1 MTDNKVIHACSKC
14 SKIYKNIASLQKH
27 TEKCTVET
35 VTATPVPAP
44 TTALPKPATA
54 FTALPKPATTTT
66 ALPKPA
72 TTTTALPKPAT
83 TTTALPKPAT
93 TTTTAFPKQS
103 TPIAVTASNG
113 PKVNE
118 NTYDVNMTFVEGN
131 KVQVDI
137 KKQPQQVQVS
147 SDSDS
152 DEESGEKVLKDI
164 LRPKVSNTYQDEID
178 KLENLINMFK
188 TLPISDDPNK
198 KDHTIEQLKK
208 TVTILMTQSRNL
220 IKEMKQMSRRNSYY
234 RNNIM
239 LSAFILDN
247 CRKDV
252 PETDEE
258 FENMFS

>member
-1 MTDNKVIHACSKC
+1 MTDNKVIHPCSKC
-14 SKIYKNIASLQKH
+14 SKIYKNNASLQKH
-27 TEKCTVET
+27 MEKCTVET
-35 VTATPVPAP
+35 ITATPVPAS
-44 TTALPKPATA
+44 ASLPKKAAST
-54 FTALPKPATTTT
+54 ATTSMPMPTS
-66 ALPKPA
+66 AA
-72 TTTTALPKPAT
+72 TPL
-83 TTTALPKPAT
+83 
-93 TTTTAFPKQS
+93 PKQS
-103 TPIAVTASNG
+103 TPIAVTGNNSQ
-113 PKVNE
+113 KVNE

-131 KVQVDI
+131 KVKVDI
-137 KKQPQQVQVS
+137 KKQPQHVQAS
-147 SDSDS
+147 SDSDSDS

-208 TVTILMTQSRNL
+208 TVAILMTQSRNL

-239 LSAFILDN
+239 LAAFILDN

>member
-1 MTDNKVIHACSKC
+1 MTDNKVIHPCSKC
-14 SKIYKNIASLQKH
+14 SKVYKNNASLQKH
-27 TEKCTVET
+27 MEKCTVET
-35 VTATPVPAP
+35 VTAKPVPVSTP
-44 TTALPKPATA
+44 
-54 FTALPKPATTTT
+54 TTT
-66 ALPKPA
+66 AQLPKQAAAPMP
-72 TTTTALPKPAT
+72 TTNTAQL
-83 TTTALPKPAT
+83 
-93 TTTTAFPKQS
+93 PKQS
-103 TPIAVTASNG
+103 TPIAVTGSNSH
-113 PKVNE
+113 KVNE

-131 KVQVDI
+131 KVKVDI
-137 KKQPQQVQVS
+137 KKQPQQVQAS

-208 TVTILMTQSRNL
+208 TVAILMTQSRNL

-239 LSAFILDN
+239 LAAFILDN

>member
-1 MTDNKVIHACSKC
+1 MTDNKVIHPCSKC
-14 SKIYKNIASLQKH
+14 SKVYKNIASLQKH
-27 TEKCTVET
+27 MEKCTVET
-35 VTATPVPAP
+35 VSATSVPVSVPNTASMTATPP
-44 TTALPKPATA
+44 L
-54 FTALPKPATTTT
+54 
-66 ALPKPA
+66 
-72 TTTTALPKPAT
+72 
-83 TTTALPKPAT
+83 
-93 TTTTAFPKQS
+93 PKQS
-103 TPIAVTASNG
+103 TPIPVTTNNSQ
-113 PKVNE
+113 KVNE

-131 KVQVDI
+131 KVKVDI
-137 KKQPQQVQVS
+137 KKQPQQVQAS

-208 TVTILMTQSRNL
+208 TVAILMTQSRNL

-239 LSAFILDN
+239 LAAFILDN

>member
-1 MTDNKVIHACSKC
+1 MTDNKVIHPCSKC
-14 SKIYKNIASLQKH
+14 SKVYKNIASLQKH
-27 TEKCTVET
+27 MEKCTVET
-35 VTATPVPAP
+35 VTATSVPVSVP
-44 TTALPKPATA
+44 TTASLPKQAAPSSTP
-54 FTALPKPATTTT
+54 L
-66 ALPKPA
+66 
-72 TTTTALPKPAT
+72 
-83 TTTALPKPAT
+83 
-93 TTTTAFPKQS
+93 PKQS
-103 TPIAVTASNG
+103 TPIAVTGSNSQ
-113 PKVNE
+113 KVNE

-131 KVQVDI
+131 KVKVDI

-208 TVTILMTQSRNL
+208 TVAILMTQSRNL

-239 LSAFILDN
+239 LAAFILDN

>member
-1 MTDNKVIHACSKC
+1 MTDNKVIHPCSKC
-14 SKIYKNIASLQKH
+14 SKVYKNIASLQKH
-27 TEKCTVET
+27 MEKCTVET
-35 VTATPVPAP
+35 VTATSVPVSMP
-44 TTALPKPATA
+44 TTASLPKQAAPSSTP
-54 FTALPKPATTTT
+54 L
-66 ALPKPA
+66 
-72 TTTTALPKPAT
+72 
-83 TTTALPKPAT
+83 
-93 TTTTAFPKQS
+93 PKQS
-103 TPIAVTASNG
+103 TPIAVTANNSQ
-113 PKVNE
+113 KVNE

-131 KVQVDI
+131 KVKVDI
-137 KKQPQQVQVS
+137 KKQPQQVQAS

-208 TVTILMTQSRNL
+208 TVAILMTQSRNL

-239 LSAFILDN
+239 LAAFILDN

>member
-1 MTDNKVIHACSKC
+1 MTDNKVIHPCSKC
-14 SKIYKNIASLQKH
+14 SKIYKNNASLQKH
-27 TEKCTVET
+27 MEKCTVET
-35 VTATPVPAP
+35 ITATPVPASKPTTTSLPKP
-44 TTALPKPATA
+44 TTATTATSLPKQP
-54 FTALPKPATTTT
+54 
-66 ALPKPA
+66 
-72 TTTTALPKPAT
+72 
-83 TTTALPKPAT
+83 
-93 TTTTAFPKQS
+93 
-103 TPIAVTASNG
+103 TPIAVTAG
-113 PKVNE
+113 HTPKVNE

-137 KKQPQQVQVS
+137 KKQPQQKQQSVEVS

-208 TVTILMTQSRNL
+208 TVAILMTQSRNL

-239 LSAFILDN
+239 LAAFILDN

>member
-1 MTDNKVIHACSKC
+1 MTDNKVIHPCSKC
-14 SKIYKNIASLQKH
+14 SKVYKNIASLQKH
-27 TEKCTVET
+27 MEKCTVET
-35 VTATPVPAP
+35 VTATSVPVSMP
-44 TTALPKPATA
+44 TTASLPKQAASSSTP
-54 FTALPKPATTTT
+54 L
-66 ALPKPA
+66 
-72 TTTTALPKPAT
+72 
-83 TTTALPKPAT
+83 
-93 TTTTAFPKQS
+93 PKQS
-103 TPIAVTASNG
+103 TPIAVTGSNSQ
-113 PKVNE
+113 KVNE

-131 KVQVDI
+131 KVKVDI
-137 KKQPQQVQVS
+137 KKQPQQVQAS

-208 TVTILMTQSRNL
+208 TVAILMTQSRNL

-239 LSAFILDN
+239 LAAFILDN

>member
-1 MTDNKVIHACSKC
+1 M
-14 SKIYKNIASLQKH
+14 
-27 TEKCTVET
+27 EKCTVET
-35 VTATPVPAP
+35 VTATSVPVSVP
-44 TTALPKPATA
+44 TTASLPKQAAPSSTP
-54 FTALPKPATTTT
+54 L
-66 ALPKPA
+66 
-72 TTTTALPKPAT
+72 
-83 TTTALPKPAT
+83 
-93 TTTTAFPKQS
+93 PKQS
-103 TPIAVTASNG
+103 TPIAVTANNSQ
-113 PKVNE
+113 KVNE

-131 KVQVDI
+131 KVKVDI

-208 TVTILMTQSRNL
+208 TVAILMTQSRNL

-239 LSAFILDN
+239 LAAFILDN

>member
-1 MTDNKVIHACSKC
+1 MTDNKVIHPCSKC
-14 SKIYKNIASLQKH
+14 SKVYKNNASLQKH
-27 TEKCTVET
+27 MEKCTVET
-35 VTATPVPAP
+35 ITAKPVPVSTP
-44 TTALPKPATA
+44 
-54 FTALPKPATTTT
+54 TTT
-66 ALPKPA
+66 AQLPKQAAAPMP
-72 TTTTALPKPAT
+72 TTNTTTAQL
-83 TTTALPKPAT
+83 
-93 TTTTAFPKQS
+93 PKQS
-103 TPIAVTASNG
+103 TPIAVTGSNSH
-113 PKVNE
+113 KVNE

-131 KVQVDI
+131 KVKVDI
-137 KKQPQQVQVS
+137 KKQPQQVQAS

-208 TVTILMTQSRNL
+208 TVAILMTQSRNL

-239 LSAFILDN
+239 LAAFILDN

>member
-1 MTDNKVIHACSKC
+1 MTDNKVIHPCSKC
-14 SKIYKNIASLQKH
+14 SKVYKNIASLQKH
-27 TEKCTVET
+27 MEKCTVET
-35 VTATPVPAP
+35 VSATSVPVSVPNTASMTATSTLPNKQAPASMTATP
-44 TTALPKPATA
+44 L
-54 FTALPKPATTTT
+54 L
-66 ALPKPA
+66 
-72 TTTTALPKPAT
+72 
-83 TTTALPKPAT
+83 
-93 TTTTAFPKQS
+93 PKQS
-103 TPIAVTASNG
+103 TPIPVTTNNSQ
-113 PKVNE
+113 KVNE

-131 KVQVDI
+131 KVKVDI
-137 KKQPQQVQVS
+137 KKQPQQVQAS

-208 TVTILMTQSRNL
+208 TVAILMTQSRNL

-239 LSAFILDN
+239 LAAFILDN

>member
-1 MTDNKVIHACSKC
+1 MTDNKVIHPCSKC
-14 SKIYKNIASLQKH
+14 SKVYKNNASLQKH
-27 TEKCTVET
+27 MEKCTVET
-35 VTATPVPAP
+35 VTATSAPATSQPKP
-44 TTALPKPATA
+44 TAMPATASQPKPATM
-54 FTALPKPATTTT
+54 PAT
-66 ALPKPA
+66 ASL
-72 TTTTALPKPAT
+72 
-83 TTTALPKPAT
+83 
-93 TTTTAFPKQS
+93 PKQS
-103 TPIAVTASNG
+103 TPIAVTANHV
-113 PKVNE
+113 PRVNE

-137 KKQPQQVQVS
+137 KKQPQPQSQSVQVS

>member
-27 TEKCTVET
+27 MDKCTVET
-35 VTATPVPAP
+35 VTATSVPAP
-44 TTALPKPATA
+44 ASQPKQASTTASQS
-54 FTALPKPATTTT
+54 
-66 ALPKPA
+66 
-72 TTTTALPKPAT
+72 
-83 TTTALPKPAT
+83 KPAT
-93 TTTTAFPKQS
+93 TTTTALPKQS
-103 TPIAVTASNG
+103 TPIAVTANNSQR
-113 PKVNE
+113 VNE

-131 KVQVDI
+131 QVQVDI

>member
-1 MTDNKVIHACSKC
+1 MTDNKVIHPCSKC
-14 SKIYKNIASLQKH
+14 SKVYKNIASLQKH
-27 TEKCTVET
+27 MEKCTVET
-35 VTATPVPAP
+35 VTATSVPVSVP
-44 TTALPKPATA
+44 TTASLPKQAAPSSTP
-54 FTALPKPATTTT
+54 L
-66 ALPKPA
+66 
-72 TTTTALPKPAT
+72 
-83 TTTALPKPAT
+83 
-93 TTTTAFPKQS
+93 PKQS
-103 TPIAVTASNG
+103 TPIAVTANNSQ
-113 PKVNE
+113 KVNE

-131 KVQVDI
+131 KVKVDI

-208 TVTILMTQSRNL
+208 TVAILMTQSRNL

-239 LSAFILDN
+239 LAAFILDN

>member
-1 MTDNKVIHACSKC
+1 M
-14 SKIYKNIASLQKH
+14 
-27 TEKCTVET
+27 EKCTVET
-35 VTATPVPAP
+35 VTATSVPVSVP
-44 TTALPKPATA
+44 TTASVPKQAA
-54 FTALPKPATTTT
+54 SSATTP
-66 ALPKPA
+66 L
-72 TTTTALPKPAT
+72 
-83 TTTALPKPAT
+83 
-93 TTTTAFPKQS
+93 PKQS
-103 TPIAVTASNG
+103 TPIAVTANNSQ
-113 PKVNE
+113 KVNE

-131 KVQVDI
+131 KVKVDI
-137 KKQPQQVQVS
+137 KKQPQPQQVQVS

-208 TVTILMTQSRNL
+208 TVAILMTQSRNL

-239 LSAFILDN
+239 LAAFILDN

>member
-1 MTDNKVIHACSKC
+1 MTDNKVIHPCSKC

-27 TEKCTVET
+27 MEKCTVET

-44 TTALPKPATA
+44 ASLPKQTTASKPTTTALPKPATA
-54 FTALPKPATTTT
+54 STAL
-66 ALPKPA
+66 
-72 TTTTALPKPAT
+72 
-83 TTTALPKPAT
+83 
-93 TTTTAFPKQS
+93 PKQS

-137 KKQPQQVQVS
+137 KKQPQPLQVQVS

-188 TLPISDDPNK
+188 TIQIK
-198 KDHTIEQLKK
+198 RTIQSNSLK
-208 TVTILMTQSRNL
+208 
-220 IKEMKQMSRRNSYY
+220 RRS
-234 RNNIM
+234 
-239 LSAFILDN
+239 LF
-247 CRKDV
+247 
-252 PETDEE
+252 
-258 FENMFS
+258 

>member
-1 MTDNKVIHACSKC
+1 MTDNKVIHPCSKC
-14 SKIYKNIASLQKH
+14 SKIYKNNASLQKH
-27 TEKCTVET
+27 MEKCTVET
-35 VTATPVPAP
+35 ITATPAPASKP
-44 TTALPKPATA
+44 TTAALPKPTTATTTSLPKPTTATALPKQA
-54 FTALPKPATTTT
+54 
-66 ALPKPA
+66 
-72 TTTTALPKPAT
+72 
-83 TTTALPKPAT
+83 
-93 TTTTAFPKQS
+93 
-103 TPIAVTASNG
+103 TPIAVTASHT

-137 KKQPQQVQVS
+137 KKQSQPQSVEVS

-208 TVTILMTQSRNL
+208 TVAILMTQSRNL

-239 LSAFILDN
+239 LAAFILDN

>member
-1 MTDNKVIHACSKC
+1 MTDNKVIHPCSKC

-27 TEKCTVET
+27 MEKCTVET

-44 TTALPKPATA
+44 ASLPKQTTASKPTTASTALPKPATA
-54 FTALPKPATTTT
+54 STAL
-66 ALPKPA
+66 
-72 TTTTALPKPAT
+72 
-83 TTTALPKPAT
+83 
-93 TTTTAFPKQS
+93 PKQS

-137 KKQPQQVQVS
+137 KKQPQPLQVQVS

>member
-1 MTDNKVIHACSKC
+1 
-14 SKIYKNIASLQKH
+14 
-27 TEKCTVET
+27 
-35 VTATPVPAP
+35 
-44 TTALPKPATA
+44 
-54 FTALPKPATTTT
+54 
-66 ALPKPA
+66 
-72 TTTTALPKPAT
+72 
-83 TTTALPKPAT
+83 
-93 TTTTAFPKQS
+93 
-103 TPIAVTASNG
+103 
-113 PKVNE
+113 
-118 NTYDVNMTFVEGN
+118 MTFVEGN

-137 KKQPQQVQVS
+137 KKQSQPQSVEVS

-208 TVTILMTQSRNL
+208 TVAILMTQSRNL

-239 LSAFILDN
+239 LAAFILDN

>member
-1 MTDNKVIHACSKC
+1 MTDNKVIHPCSKC
-14 SKIYKNIASLQKH
+14 SKIYKNNASLQKH
-27 TEKCTVET
+27 MEKCTVET
-35 VTATPVPAP
+35 ITATPVPAS
-44 TTALPKPATA
+44 ASLPKKAAST
-54 FTALPKPATTTT
+54 ATTSMPMPTS
-66 ALPKPA
+66 AA
-72 TTTTALPKPAT
+72 TPL
-83 TTTALPKPAT
+83 
-93 TTTTAFPKQS
+93 PKQS
-103 TPIAVTASNG
+103 TPIAVTGNNSQ
-113 PKVNE
+113 KVNE

-131 KVQVDI
+131 KVKVDI
-137 KKQPQQVQVS
+137 KKQPQHVQAS

-208 TVTILMTQSRNL
+208 TVAILMTQSRNL

-239 LSAFILDN
+239 LAAFILDN

>member
-1 MTDNKVIHACSKC
+1 MTDNKVIHPCSKC
-14 SKIYKNIASLQKH
+14 SKVYKNIASLQKH
-27 TEKCTVET
+27 MEKCTVET
-35 VTATPVPAP
+35 VTATSVPVSVP
-44 TTALPKPATA
+44 TTASLPKQAA
-54 FTALPKPATTTT
+54 SSATTP
-66 ALPKPA
+66 L
-72 TTTTALPKPAT
+72 
-83 TTTALPKPAT
+83 
-93 TTTTAFPKQS
+93 PKQS
-103 TPIAVTASNG
+103 TPIAVTGNNSQ
-113 PKVNE
+113 KVNE

-131 KVQVDI
+131 KVKVDI
-137 KKQPQQVQVS
+137 KKQPQHVQAS
-147 SDSDS
+147 SDSDSDS

-208 TVTILMTQSRNL
+208 TVAILMTQSRNL

-239 LSAFILDN
+239 LAAFILDN

>member
-1 MTDNKVIHACSKC
+1 M
-14 SKIYKNIASLQKH
+14 
-27 TEKCTVET
+27 EKCTVET
-35 VTATPVPAP
+35 ITATPAPASKP
-44 TTALPKPATA
+44 TTSALPKQATALPKPTTAT
-54 FTALPKPATTTT
+54 TATSLPKQA
-66 ALPKPA
+66 
-72 TTTTALPKPAT
+72 
-83 TTTALPKPAT
+83 
-93 TTTTAFPKQS
+93 
-103 TPIAVTASNG
+103 TPIAVTAG
-113 PKVNE
+113 HTPKVNE

-137 KKQPQQVQVS
+137 KKQPQQQSVEVS

-208 TVTILMTQSRNL
+208 TVAILMTQSRNL

>member
-1 MTDNKVIHACSKC
+1 MTDNKVIHPCSKC
-14 SKIYKNIASLQKH
+14 SKIYKNNASLQKH
-27 TEKCTVET
+27 MEKCTVET
-35 VTATPVPAP
+35 ITATPAPASKP
-44 TTALPKPATA
+44 TASASLPKQTTASKPMTTSMPSTATATAATQLPKQA
-54 FTALPKPATTTT
+54 
-66 ALPKPA
+66 
-72 TTTTALPKPAT
+72 
-83 TTTALPKPAT
+83 
-93 TTTTAFPKQS
+93 
-103 TPIAVTASNG
+103 TPIAVTGSNSQ
-113 PKVNE
+113 KVNE

-137 KKQPQQVQVS
+137 KKQSQPQSVEVS

-208 TVTILMTQSRNL
+208 TVAILMTQSRNL

-239 LSAFILDN
+239 LAAFILDN

>member
-1 MTDNKVIHACSKC
+1 MTDNKVIHPCSKC

-27 TEKCTVET
+27 MEKCTVET
-35 VTATPVPAP
+35 ITATPVPATTSLPKKATTTATTSLPMP
-44 TTALPKPATA
+44 TTAS
-54 FTALPKPATTTT
+54 FTQL
-66 ALPKPA
+66 
-72 TTTTALPKPAT
+72 
-83 TTTALPKPAT
+83 
-93 TTTTAFPKQS
+93 PKQS
-103 TPIAVTASNG
+103 TPIAVMANNSQ
-113 PKVNE
+113 KVNE

-137 KKQPQQVQVS
+137 KKQPQPVQVS

-208 TVTILMTQSRNL
+208 TVAILMTQSRNL

-239 LSAFILDN
+239 LAAFILDN

>member
-1 MTDNKVIHACSKC
+1 MTDNKVIHPCSKC
-14 SKIYKNIASLQKH
+14 SKIYKNNASLQKH
-27 TEKCTVET
+27 MEKCTVET
-35 VTATPVPAP
+35 ITSTPVPASKP
-44 TTALPKPATA
+44 TTA
-54 FTALPKPATTTT
+54 ALPKQAAAT
-66 ALPKPA
+66 AA
-72 TTTTALPKPAT
+72 M
-83 TTTALPKPAT
+83 
-93 TTTTAFPKQS
+93 PKQA
-103 TPIAVTASNG
+103 TPIAVTASHT

-137 KKQPQQVQVS
+137 KKQPQQQSVEVS

-208 TVTILMTQSRNL
+208 TVAILMTQSRNL

>member
-1 MTDNKVIHACSKC
+1 MTDNKVIHPCSKC
-14 SKIYKNIASLQKH
+14 SKIYKNNASLQKH
-27 TEKCTVET
+27 MEKCTVET
-35 VTATPVPAP
+35 ITSTPVPASKP
-44 TTALPKPATA
+44 TATALPKQATA
-54 FTALPKPATTTT
+54 TTSTALPKQA
-66 ALPKPA
+66 
-72 TTTTALPKPAT
+72 
-83 TTTALPKPAT
+83 
-93 TTTTAFPKQS
+93 
-103 TPIAVTASNG
+103 TPIAVTAG
-113 PKVNE
+113 HTPKVNE

-137 KKQPQQVQVS
+137 KKQPQQKQQSVEVS

-208 TVTILMTQSRNL
+208 TVAILMTQSRNL

-239 LSAFILDN
+239 LAAFILDN

>member
-1 MTDNKVIHACSKC
+1 M
-14 SKIYKNIASLQKH
+14 
-27 TEKCTVET
+27 
-35 VTATPVPAP
+35 
-44 TTALPKPATA
+44 PATA
-54 FTALPKPATTTT
+54 MPAT
-66 ALPKPA
+66 AMPA
-72 TTTTALPKPAT
+72 TAMPAT
-83 TTTALPKPAT
+83 AMPAT
-93 TTTTAFPKQS
+93 PSQSKQS
-103 TPIAVTASNG
+103 TPIAVTGSNSQ
-113 PKVNE
+113 KVNE

-131 KVQVDI
+131 KVKVDI
-137 KKQPQQVQVS
+137 KKQPHPQSVQVS

-208 TVTILMTQSRNL
+208 TVAILMTQSRNL

-239 LSAFILDN
+239 LAAFILDN

>member
-1 MTDNKVIHACSKC
+1 MTDNKVIHPCSKC
-14 SKIYKNIASLQKH
+14 SKIYKNNASLQKH
-27 TEKCTVET
+27 MEKCTVET
-35 VTATPVPAP
+35 ITATPVPAS
-44 TTALPKPATA
+44 ASLPKKAAST
-54 FTALPKPATTTT
+54 ATTSMPMPTS
-66 ALPKPA
+66 AA
-72 TTTTALPKPAT
+72 TPL
-83 TTTALPKPAT
+83 
-93 TTTTAFPKQS
+93 PKQS
-103 TPIAVTASNG
+103 TPIAVTGNNSQ
-113 PKVNE
+113 KVNE
-118 NTYDVNMTFVEGN
+118 NTYDVNMTVVEGN
-131 KVQVDI
+131 KVKVDI
-137 KKQPQQVQVS
+137 KKQPQHVQAS

-208 TVTILMTQSRNL
+208 TVAILMTQSRNL

-239 LSAFILDN
+239 LAAFILDN

>member
-1 MTDNKVIHACSKC
+1 MTDNKVIHPCSKC
-14 SKIYKNIASLQKH
+14 SKVYKNIASLQKH
-27 TEKCTVET
+27 MEKCTVET
-35 VTATPVPAP
+35 VTATSVPVSVP
-44 TTALPKPATA
+44 TTASVPKQAASSSTP
-54 FTALPKPATTTT
+54 L
-66 ALPKPA
+66 
-72 TTTTALPKPAT
+72 
-83 TTTALPKPAT
+83 
-93 TTTTAFPKQS
+93 PKQS
-103 TPIAVTASNG
+103 TPIAVTANNSQ
-113 PKVNE
+113 KVNE

-131 KVQVDI
+131 KVKVDI

-208 TVTILMTQSRNL
+208 TVAILMTQSRNL

-239 LSAFILDN
+239 LAAFILDN

>member
-1 MTDNKVIHACSKC
+1 M
-14 SKIYKNIASLQKH
+14 
-27 TEKCTVET
+27 EKCTVET
-35 VTATPVPAP
+35 VTATSVPVSVP
-44 TTALPKPATA
+44 TTASVPKQAAPSSTP
-54 FTALPKPATTTT
+54 L
-66 ALPKPA
+66 
-72 TTTTALPKPAT
+72 
-83 TTTALPKPAT
+83 
-93 TTTTAFPKQS
+93 PKQS
-103 TPIAVTASNG
+103 TPIAVTANNSQ
-113 PKVNE
+113 KVNE

-131 KVQVDI
+131 KVKVDI

-208 TVTILMTQSRNL
+208 TVAILMTQSRNL

-239 LSAFILDN
+239 LAAFILDN

>member
-1 MTDNKVIHACSKC
+1 M
-14 SKIYKNIASLQKH
+14 
-27 TEKCTVET
+27 EKCTVET
-35 VTATPVPAP
+35 ITSTPVPASKP
-44 TTALPKPATA
+44 TTA
-54 FTALPKPATTTT
+54 ALPKQAAAT
-66 ALPKPA
+66 AA
-72 TTTTALPKPAT
+72 M
-83 TTTALPKPAT
+83 
-93 TTTTAFPKQS
+93 PKQA
-103 TPIAVTASNG
+103 TPIAVTASHT

-137 KKQPQQVQVS
+137 KKQPQQQSVEVS

-208 TVTILMTQSRNL
+208 TVAILMTQSRNL

>member
-1 MTDNKVIHACSKC
+1 MTDNKVIHPCSKC
-14 SKIYKNIASLQKH
+14 SKVYKNIASLQKH
-27 TEKCTVET
+27 MEKCTVET
-35 VTATPVPAP
+35 VTATSVPVSVP
-44 TTALPKPATA
+44 TTASVPKQAASSSTP
-54 FTALPKPATTTT
+54 L
-66 ALPKPA
+66 
-72 TTTTALPKPAT
+72 
-83 TTTALPKPAT
+83 
-93 TTTTAFPKQS
+93 PKQS
-103 TPIAVTASNG
+103 TPIAVTGSNSQ
-113 PKVNE
+113 KVNE

-131 KVQVDI
+131 KVKVDI

-208 TVTILMTQSRNL
+208 TVAILMTQSRNL

-239 LSAFILDN
+239 LAAFILDN

>member
-1 MTDNKVIHACSKC
+1 MTDNKVIHPCSKC
-14 SKIYKNIASLQKH
+14 SKIYKNNASLQKH
-27 TEKCTVET
+27 MEKCTVET
-35 VTATPVPAP
+35 ITATTAP
-44 TTALPKPATA
+44 TSKPTATSLPKQATSLPKPTTATTSTALPKQA
-54 FTALPKPATTTT
+54 
-66 ALPKPA
+66 
-72 TTTTALPKPAT
+72 
-83 TTTALPKPAT
+83 
-93 TTTTAFPKQS
+93 
-103 TPIAVTASNG
+103 TPIAVTASHT

-137 KKQPQQVQVS
+137 KKQPQQQSVEVS

-208 TVTILMTQSRNL
+208 TVAILMTQSRNL